1 MASPNSNHY
10 DTGNYDTGPP
20 PINQFIPLQDLSRP
34 PDTANPDVTGRQ
46 CSKPSSSSG
55 AGGREGYPVR
65 RPSFIGRTGIG
76 RRYERIAEDSPSPH
90 ERSRIEN
97 FQNISLTP
105 RPNSPESHAEED
117 GPVDPET
124 RRNFQEAIGSVGLS
138 FDPSQFSS
146 RNPGQ
151 ERPFQAHVRDSDDLT
166 RFPYANQQ
174 TSNDEETYMPPTDTP
189 ENDTT
194 PLTDRRYLQPMDGA
208 SISHGQRHNRRSG
221 SVQFVEGATVAGS
234 HLGDDLPHLEEGN
247 TRSRSGSRSLRPYR
261 SRSRQISPATPN
273 SALSRAGSMVR
284 KMSQRVVNI
293 SNEPEIVEQTLRR
306 KSSIKQARLEAP
318 PSLPAM
324 TEYAHDMS
332 TPGLEDGY
340 PPEKRPSLFSKI
352 RDLDAHQT
360 EENPLRGNS
369 LGIFSPQSKLRRAL
383 LEILIHPATEPI
395 ILVLII
401 VQTVLLAI
409 ESSIY
414 KGKRGSHWGTPAFDY
429 AFLALFIIYTL
440 EIGARIIV
448 SGLILNPG
456 EYSTLDR
463 SLGLR
468 KALIAKGKDL
478 LMPQRQLST
487 RKPPGPSDPQVSV
500 LRSFTGMQNA
510 SDPSGDAGSL
520 QRFRLARRAFLR
532 HSFTRIDFLA
542 VVSYWISFVLSNL
555 SFESQHHLYVFR
567 MLSCLRI
574 LRLLGLT
581 SGTSVIFRSLK
592 KAAPLLVHV
601 AFLISFFWLLFA
613 IVGVQSFKSS
623 LRRTCV
629 WIDPD
634 GQNNFTL
641 NDAPDKIQFCG
652 GYHELGTGAEKPWVT
667 PDGTP
672 GSGPAKGYL
681 CPEGSLCV
689 QGSNPYGGTI
699 SFDNVAHS
707 LQLVFV
713 VMSSNTF
720 TDILYYTTDTD
731 YLAAALFFVFGFI
744 VLSLW
749 LVNLLVAVITSSFQ
763 VIREESKRSA
773 FTSEKIDEREI
784 EDAAPRKLR
793 GLKLLYA
800 RTYWVWIAVVGFGL
814 VVQCLRS
821 STMGPSRAKIID
833 STEVVVTI
841 ILAIEICLRFASDW
855 RNFFKNGHNWV
866 DLSLAIITS
875 IILISPIR
883 DSPRVYAALSIFQVL
898 RIYRIV
904 LAFSVTSDLTK
915 IVFKNAVGFLNL
927 IVFVFLITFL
937 ASIFAVQLFRGQMPS
952 DSDAEITFFD
962 IYNSFLGMY
971 QILSSENWTAILY
984 SAVQST
990 YPWDTAWITAI
1001 FLIMWFVLANFVV
1014 LNMFIAVI
1022 QESFDVSED
1031 EKRIQQ
1037 VKAFLQQKQL
1047 SGSSQGNLSLS
1058 TIFRLGRSSQRYRD
1072 PLDHG
1077 PAALEMLLKDAVVNE
1092 FLDEQP
1098 RSPPTDTPHV
1108 ESPSDHT
1115 QHGNAFTNM
1124 FSSITNRIM
1133 DREPN
1138 PFYSKLKFSKVYDDS
1153 DPTAMAKEVLS
1164 ASEQRKRA
1172 QRQYLQKYP
1181 SYNVSLYI
1189 FKPTHPLRRFCQ
1201 RIVGPGRGSSRIEG
1215 VDPYKPVWYTFSAFI
1230 YAAIVTMVLIACI
1243 ATPLYQR
1250 TFLETHKPGISNWFV
1265 WTDIAFAILF
1275 TIEAVIKVIADGF
1288 FWTPN
1293 AYFRGSWGFIDGIVL
1308 ITLWVNVVSAIFNAT
1323 GASRVV
1329 GAFKALRALRLLNV
1343 SDSARETF
1351 HAVIILG
1358 GWKVISAAFVSMSFL
1373 VPFAIYGLNLFNG
1386 MLRSCNDNDFGYTSL
1401 DNCVGEYMS
1410 TPYAWDV
1417 LAPRVVSN
1425 PYYSFDN
1432 FGESLFIL
1440 FQIVSQEGWTG
1451 VLWNAMSINGVNQQ
1465 PVPLA
1470 SQENGLFFVVFNLL
1484 GAVFVLTLF
1493 VSVFMRN
1500 YTEQTGVAFLTVE
1513 QRSWLELRKHLRQI
1527 SPSKRS
1533 IDKDSKKLKAWCYRI
1548 AIKKHGRWSR
1558 FINGLLLFHLLLL
1571 VLEFYPESSWWDR
1584 TRDVLFLILTLFY
1597 IANILIRV
1605 IGLTWQRFRR
1615 SSWDLYSIISV
1626 SGTFFTTVLSVI
1638 RYNNIV
1644 FARLH
1649 KLFLVSIVLLLI
1661 PRNNQLDQLFKTA
1674 AASLPAIGNLL
1685 ATWFVLFLV
1694 YAIALTQIFGLT
1706 KFGGGETGN
1715 INFRDVPRALILLF
1729 RTSCGEGWNEI
1740 MEDFATMVPPYCTAE
1755 NHIFQSDCGSAGW
1768 ARTLFISWN
1777 IVSMYIFVSLF
1788 VSLIFESFS
1797 YVYQRSSGL
1806 YAISREEIRR
1816 FKQAW
1821 ATYDP
1826 DGTGYISK
1834 EVFPRLLGEL
1844 SGIFEMRIYDGDFT
1858 VGRILED
1865 CKVHRRESNLAPY
1878 VRAVDGIDLDKLQR
1892 RINRIPVQQIRR
1904 KRARMNAFYEEVLVS
1919 ADPEKGISF
1928 TSCLMILAHYNV
1940 ITDSKSLRLEEF
1952 LRRRARLQ
1960 RVEEAVRRS
1969 VVIGFFDT
1977 LYWSRKFR
1985 RRFEPHDASRLASVP
2000 QFAVPEIYVDD
2011 AEHEEQHPC
2020 QQQQLSQQQL
2030 QQRQH
2035 SPSQHSDSSSFPSP
2049 MLSPDALGR
2058 PPGTPPGGGQL
2069 RNLPPLDTNI
2079 SQGSRSSRS
2088 PTRAGEWGNRSPS
2101 LSPRQSR
2108 IVRGFYSS
2116 DPPSPE
2122 DIANHRRHESSVS
2135 LQEVVESLDNSAW
2148 GESIRRSFTLR

>member
-1 MASPNSNHY
+1 MASPNNNNNKDNNNNDNGY
-10 DTGNYDTGPP
+10 DPRNYGPGP
-20 PINQFIPLQDLSRP
+20 SPVDQSIPLQDLSRP
-34 PDTANPDVTGRQ
+34 PDIATAGVPDRRRRRT
-46 CSKPSSSSG
+46 SSSSST
-55 AGGREGYPVR
+55 AGREGFPVR
-65 RPSFIGRTGIG
+65 RTSIIGRRGIG
-76 RRYERIAEDSPSPH
+76 RRYERIAEDSPSPR
-90 ERSRIEN
+90 ERSGMDTFHTVN
-97 FQNISLTP
+97 LSSDHLHHNSPISL
-105 RPNSPESHAEED
+105 AD
-117 GPVDPET
+117 GGQEFSAGAHHS
-124 RRNFQEAIGSVGLS
+124 FQEAIGSVGLS
-138 FDPSQFSS
+138 FDGPATIHFSGRDS
-146 RNPGQ
+146 GPQRSY
-151 ERPFQAHVRDSDDLT
+151 QAHVRHSDDST
-166 RFPYANQQ
+166 PFPYMGSQ
-174 TSNDEETYMPPTDTP
+174 TPIDEENYMSPIDTN

-194 PLTDRRYLQPMDGA
+194 PLTDRRYQQPIDGA
-208 SISHGQRHNRRSG
+208 SISHGQRHDRP
-221 SVQFVEGATVAGS
+221 SVHFASERTAVGP
-234 HLGDDLPHLEEGN
+234 HLVDDLPHSEEGN
-247 TRSRSGSRSLRPYR
+247 SRMRSGSGGRNRPGR
-261 SRSRQISPATPN
+261 RSRQLAPAPN
-273 SALSRAGSMVR
+273 SALSRAGSMMR
-284 KMSQRVVNI
+284 MMSQRVVNI
-293 SNEPEIVEQTLRR
+293 SNEPEIVDQTLRH
-306 KSSIKQARLEAP
+306 KSSLKQARLEAP

-324 TEYAHDMS
+324 TEYAHDIS
-332 TPGLEDGY
+332 TPGLDDGY
-340 PPEKRPSLFSKI
+340 PPEKRPSLFSKL
-352 RDLDAHQT
+352 RDPDAYQT
-360 EENPLRGNS
+360 EENPLKGNS
-369 LGIFSPQSKLRRAL
+369 LGIFSPNSKLRRGL
-383 LEILIHPATEPI
+383 LEILIHPAVEPI
-395 ILVLII
+395 ILILII
-401 VQTVLLAI
+401 IQTILLAI
-409 ESSIY
+409 ESSVY
-414 KGKRGSHWGTPAFDY
+414 KGERGSRWGTPAFDY
-429 AFLALFIIYTL
+429 AFLVLFLIYTL
-440 EIGARIIV
+440 EISARIIV
-448 SGLILNPG
+448 SGLMFNAD

-468 KALIAKGKDL
+468 KALVAKGKDL
-478 LMPQRQLST
+478 LMPQRGLST
-487 RKPPGPSDPQVSV
+487 RKSGNPTEPQISV
-500 LRSFTGMQNA
+500 LRSFTGAQNTA
-510 SDPSGDAGSL
+510 DRSGHSSSL
-520 QRFRLARRAFLR
+520 QRYRLARRAFFR

-555 SFESQHHLYVFR
+555 SLESQHHLYVFR

-623 LRRTCV
+623 MRRTCV
-629 WIDPD
+629 WVDPEN
-634 GQNNFTL
+634 QSNFTL
-641 NDAPDKIQFCG
+641 NAAPDNVQFCG
-652 GYHELGTGAEKPWVT
+652 GYRELGTGASKPWVL
-667 PDGTP
+667 PDGTAGAAAP
-672 GSGPAKGYL
+672 KGYL

-699 SFDNVAHS
+699 SFDDVAHS

-720 TDILYYTTDTD
+720 TDILYYMTDTD

-773 FTSEKIDEREI
+773 FTSEHIDEREF
-784 EDAAPRKLR
+784 EDDTPRKLR
-793 GLKLLYA
+793 GLKLLYD
-800 RTYWVWIAVVGFGL
+800 RTYWLWIAVITFGL
-814 VVQCLRS
+814 VVQGLRS
-821 STMGPSRAKIID
+821 SSMGPHRRKLID
-833 STEVVVTI
+833 RTEILVTI
-841 ILAIEICLRFASDW
+841 ILAAEIFLRFASDW
-855 RNFFKNGHNWV
+855 RNFFKGARNWV
-866 DLSLAIITS
+866 DLALAIITC
-875 IILISPIR
+875 IIIIPPIR
-883 DSPRVYAALSIFQVL
+883 YSGRTYAALSIFQVL

-904 LAFSVTSDLTK
+904 LAFSVMSDLIKT
-915 IVFKNAVGFLNL
+915 VFKNVVGLLNL
-927 IVFVFLITFL
+927 IIFVFLITFL
-937 ASIFAVQLFRGQMPS
+937 ASIFAVQLFRGQIPS
-952 DSDAEITFFD
+952 EDIGGNEIQITFFD

-984 SAVQST
+984 SAVEST
-990 YPWDTAWITAI
+990 YPWNTAWISAI
-1001 FLIMWFVLANFVV
+1001 FVIMWFILANFVV

-1058 TIFRLGRSSQRYRD
+1058 TIFRLGRNSRFRD

-1098 RSPPTDTPHV
+1098 RSPPADIQPTEIQPGHPEHKNGV
-1108 ESPSDHT
+1108 
-1115 QHGNAFTNM
+1115 TNF
-1124 FSSITNRIM
+1124 FSSFKNRIM
-1133 DREPN
+1133 NREPN

-1181 SYNVSLYI
+1181 NYNVSLYI
-1189 FKPTHPLRRFCQ
+1189 FKPTNPLRRFCQ

-1215 VDPYKPVWYTFSAFI
+1215 IDPYKPVWYTFSAFI
-1230 YAAIVTMVLIACI
+1230 YAAIVAMVLLACI

-1250 TFLETHKPGISNWFV
+1250 NYLQTHKPGLSNWFV
-1265 WTDIAFAILF
+1265 WTDLAFAIIF

-1308 ITLWVNVVSAIFNAT
+1308 ITLWINVVSAIFNAT
-1323 GASRVV
+1323 ATSRVV

-1386 MLRSCNDNDFGYTSL
+1386 QFKSCNDDDFGYSSL
-1401 DNCVGEYMS
+1401 DHCVGEYMS
-1410 TPYAWDV
+1410 SPYAWDV

-1425 PYYSFDN
+1425 PYFSFDN

-1451 VLWNAMSINGVNQQ
+1451 VLWEAMAITGVNQQ

-1493 VSVFMRN
+1493 SNGLGSN
-1500 YTEQTGVAFLTVE
+1500 YANIYDKYPPPSDPLT
-1513 QRSWLELRKHLRQI
+1513 
-1527 SPSKRS
+1527 
-1533 IDKDSKKLKAWCYRI
+1533 RI
-1548 AIKKHGRWSR
+1548 AVKSNRGVTKLRSKSMDAGQ
-1558 FINGLLLFHLLLL
+1558 GLLLDFCYAIYFSWFLSSILNLSGGTE
-1571 VLEFYPESSWWDR
+1571 LE
-1584 TRDVLFLILTLFY
+1584 
-1597 IANILIRV
+1597 
-1605 IGLTWQRFRR
+1605 
-1615 SSWDLYSIISV
+1615 
-1626 SGTFFTTVLSVI
+1626 
-1638 RYNNIV
+1638 
-1644 FARLH
+1644 
-1649 KLFLVSIVLLLI
+1649 
-1661 PRNNQLDQLFKTA
+1661 LDQLFKTA
-1674 AASLPAIGNLL
+1674 AASLTAIGNLL

-1706 KFGGGETGN
+1706 KFGEGETGS

-1729 RTSCGEGWNEI
+1729 RTSVGEGWNEV
-1740 MEDFATMVPPYCTAE
+1740 MEDFATMVPPYCTADGQFFE
-1755 NHIFQSDCGSAGW
+1755 SDCGSAGW

-1834 EVFPRLLGEL
+1834 EAFPRLLGEL

-1858 VGRILED
+1858 VGRIVED
-1865 CKVHRRESNLAPY
+1865 CKVHRRESNQAPY
-1878 VRAVDGIDLDKLQR
+1878 VRAVDGIDLDKLRR
-1892 RINRIPVQQIRR
+1892 RIDRIPVQQIRR

-1985 RRFEPHDASRLASVP
+1985 RRFEPHHDSRLVSVP
-2000 QFAVPEIYVDD
+2000 QFAVPEIFVEDG
-2011 AEHEEQHPC
+2011 EHEEQL
-2020 QQQQLSQQQL
+2020 QQQQQEQQQEQQ
-2030 QQRQH
+2030 QQRQRSH
-2035 SPSQHSDSSSFPSP
+2035 SQLSDPTFPSP
-2049 MLSPDALGR
+2049 MLSPDAR
-2058 PPGTPPGGGQL
+2058 
-2069 RNLPPLDTNI
+2069 
-2079 SQGSRSSRS
+2079 SRSSGGSDGRGHMRSPPSIDTNVSPMLRGTGS
-2088 PTRAGEWGNRSPS
+2088 PTRGNEWVSRSPS

-2108 IVRGFYSS
+2108 ALYGST
-2116 DPPSPE
+2116 PPSPD
-2122 DIANHRRHESSVS
+2122 DITNHRPDDSSVS
-2135 LQEVVESLDNSAW
+2135 VQGVMESLDNSAW
-2148 GESIRRSFTLR
+2148 GESIRRSFTMRRPQGRE